1 MTQATMQQTY
11 RGVICLHCS
20 NPIPISVL
28 VASIE
33 AERPANEAT
42 PGRHQKCQ
50 VFHLRCGAC
59 GKEKPYKIAEIVEFE
74 GTLVTETP
82 RAEPASTYL
91 SALRNR
97 ARTAN
102 A

>member
-1 MTQATMQQTY
+1 MTQEKVQLSY
-11 RGVICLHCS
+11 RGVLCLHCK
-20 NPIPISVL
+20 NPIPISPF

-33 AERPANEAT
+33 AEQPANEAF

-50 VFHLRCGAC
+50 VFHLRCAVC
-59 GKEKPYKIAEIVEFE
+59 GKEKPYKIHEILEFDGVPE
-74 GTLVTETP
+74 TEIR

-91 SALRNR
+91 RGLSNR